1 MKKLYTFLTVALAT
15 AFAAGAVTPPYSS
28 NIGDKST
35 SNIAAD
41 WTITDFNK
49 DKTTWVYDSADNK
62 LTSVTGANCGVKYGY
77 NNSNDAD
84 DWAVSPGFELTAGT
98 EYIISFWAKDP
109 KVSDTNKGNEAMNVF
124 VATTHFV
131 EDFKTMTPI
140 KAFNKNFG
148 IGWQQYKGGSII

>member
-49 DKTTWVYDSADNK
+49 DKTTWVYDSADDK

-131 EDFKTMTPI
+131 EDFKTMTPS
-140 KAFNKNFG
+140 KAFN
-148 IGWQQYKGGSII
+148 

>member
-49 DKTTWVYDSADNK
+49 DKTTWVYDSADDK

-84 DWAVSPGFELTAGT
+84 DWLYLRDLSLQQALNTSSLFGRK
-98 EYIISFWAKDP
+98 IP
-109 KVSDTNKGNEAMNVF
+109 KF
-124 VATTHFV
+124 QIQ
-131 EDFKTMTPI
+131 I
-140 KAFNKNFG
+140 KVMKR
-148 IGWQQYKGGSII
+148 